1 VPGRPAL
8 VTALQLLPRGVDAST
23 ALAAVIG
30 ADAADAVGWAAI
42 AIGTGAFLP
51 AAARAAF
58 ASSLPGVP
66 AGRDAPAALFACVDA
81 LRGAH
86 GPPCLEVFDLRS
98 GVPLAFQ
105 LQHA

>member
-1 VPGRPAL
+1 
-8 VTALQLLPRGVDAST
+8 VTALQLMPRGADASA

-30 ADAADAVGWAAI
+30 ADAADAVGWAAV

-58 ASSLPGVP
+58 AARLPGSS
-66 AGRDAPAALFACVDA
+66 ADAAAALFACLDA

-98 GVPLAFQ
+98 AAPLAFQ
-105 LQHA
+105 IQQG